1 MEPLGRQP
9 RCSEDKWMLDR
20 RDTDSPSSGSAGPG
34 VESSVVVST
43 RDAVFPASAW
53 QGMQGAL
60 HLSNRELQIVQG
72 VFRDEKE
79 ACIAYELGISPH
91 TVNTYL
97 QRLYSKLHVSSRTQ
111 LILLIVSKYLTTL
124 IGSST
129 G

>member
-1 MEPLGRQP
+1 MEPLGRHP
-9 RCSEDKWMLDR
+9 RRSEDEWMPDR
-20 RDTDSPSSGSAGPG
+20 RDDDSPRLGRAGPG
-34 VESSVVVST
+34 AESPIVVSS
-43 RDAVFPASAW
+43 RDAVFPPSAW

-124 IGSST
+124 IGSSA

>member
-9 RCSEDKWMLDR
+9 RRSEEKGMPESR
-20 RDTDSPSSGSAGPG
+20 EYYSSHSGSAYLDPEAPIA
-34 VESSVVVST
+34 VPT
-43 RDAVFPASAW
+43 RDAVFPESAW

-60 HLSNRELQIVQG
+60 RLSNRELQIVQG

-79 ACIAYELGISPH
+79 ECIAYDLGISPH
-91 TVNTYL
+91 TVNTYF

-111 LILLIVSKYLTTL
+111 LILLIVSEYLTTL
-124 IGSST
+124 IGSSS

>member
-1 MEPLGRQP
+1 MPKGREYVPPRPGPACLGP
-9 RCSEDKWMLDR
+9 
-20 RDTDSPSSGSAGPG
+20 
-34 VESSVVVST
+34 ESSIALPT
-43 RDAVFPASAW
+43 RDAVFPATAW
-53 QGMQGAL
+53 EGMQGAL

-91 TVNTYL
+91 TVNTYF

-111 LILLIVSKYLTTL
+111 LILLIVSEYLTTL
-124 IGSST
+124 IGSSA